1 MQEHAAD
8 NHFCALASGVE
19 ISPKLRE
26 SLRISAAFS
35 PADNRFGQILTE
47 MRNPRDCG
55 FADLAEST
63 EENESVTAGFDNC
76 FAALYRDG
84 QQVVVQEHS
93 QNIREVHVALPT
105 CYNNTWAKSLWWQY
119 E

>member
-63 EENESVTAGFDNC
+63 EEKDSVTAGL
-76 FAALYRDG
+76 AAFERFVTATYCEG
-84 QQVVVQEHS
+84 QQPVVLLHEQ
-93 QNIREVHVALPT
+93 
-105 CYNNTWAKSLWWQY
+105 
-119 E
+119 